1 MIYLVFIFSI
11 YFIVFLMV
19 DNRCWETDSWFS
31 NQNIWSRGSNSFH
44 LYSLPL
50 VTFLF
55 VYKNVLPFDLYSN
68 WHVFVIQWK
77 TDLSYI
83 QNEFKQSMQL
93 LFVNS
98 KFSIALVLICVIC

>member
-1 MIYLVFIFSI
+1 MIYLVFIFSF

-68 WHVFVIQWK
+68 DTFLSFNEKWFNRLVIHPEWVK
-77 TDLSYI
+77 AKYAI
-83 QNEFKQSMQL
+83 
-93 LFVNS
+93 
-98 KFSIALVLICVIC
+98 VIC